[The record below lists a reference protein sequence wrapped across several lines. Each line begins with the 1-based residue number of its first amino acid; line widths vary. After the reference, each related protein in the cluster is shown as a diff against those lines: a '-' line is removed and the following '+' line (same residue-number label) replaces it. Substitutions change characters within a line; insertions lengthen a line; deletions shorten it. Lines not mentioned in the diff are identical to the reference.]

1 MFESREKRLKKQVS
15 LRESRLQAALRR
27 FDGSSAPMPSA
38 SFVGAR
44 GSLLVY
50 SDHIL
55 IQKATDLGSMR
66 EKRFS
71 IKEIGSFLRSNGEQE
86 AIAVIHKGSSLVVL
100 DVAAN
105 PWAVAAYPGENPNF
119 WHDFFDLATTVPVE
133 TVASPRSAIAE
144 LCRGIRDPARLAE
157 LPFEV
162 GYTKFPNFSVSRLLH
177 NDCDSIALDST
188 RNRLGIL
195 NKEFLAGR
203 VYDAA
208 DIMSVE
214 VYEDG
219 RSIAQASRG
228 RQVGA
233 ALVGNVIAGGTG
245 AVIGGLGARVR
256 SRDEIHD
263 LTLRLTLNDDDF
275 PIFDLSL
282 IKAPVLK
289 GSVLYSKLSTTA
301 RGWASL
307 VEAMMRTA
315 EASTQDLRASADA
328 ETAESIPTMRG
339 LADEL
344 AKLASLRDIGVLS
357 TDEFN
362 TLKQRLIE

>member
-1 MFESREKRLKKQVS
+1 MFESHEKRVKKQAS

-27 FDGSSAPMPSA
+27 YDGSSAPMPLA

-50 SDHIL
+50 SDYIL
-55 IQKATDLGSMR
+55 IQKTTDLGSVR

-71 IKEIGSFLRSNGEQE
+71 ITDIGGLLRSHGEQE
-86 AIAVIHKGSSLVVL
+86 AIAVILKGSSLVVL

-133 TVASPRSAIAE
+133 TVTSPRATIEE
-144 LCRGIRDPARLAE
+144 LCRGIRDSARLAE

-162 GYTKFPNFSVSRLLH
+162 GYTKFPDFSVSRLLH
-177 NDCDSIALDST
+177 NDYDSIAVDSK

-195 NKEFLAGR
+195 NKEFMAGR
-203 VYDAA
+203 VFDAA
-208 DIMSVE
+208 DVMSVE

-233 ALVGNVIAGGTG
+233 ALVGNMIAGGPG

-263 LTLRLTLNDDDF
+263 LTLRLALNDNEF

-282 IKAPVLK
+282 NKAPVLK
-289 GSVLYSKLSTTA
+289 GSVLHAKLSTTV
-301 RGWASL
+301 RSWASL

-315 EASTQDLRASADA
+315 EASTQDSRASAGPD
-328 ETAESIPTMRG
+328 TGESIPTVRG

-344 AKLASLRDIGVLS
+344 AKLASLRDSGVLS

-362 TLKQRLIE
+362 LLKQRLIE

>member
-1 MFESREKRLKKQVS
+1 MFDSHEKRVRKQAS

-27 FDGSSAPMPSA
+27 YDGSSAPMPSA

-50 SDHIL
+50 SDNIL
-55 IQKATDLGSMR
+55 IQKATDLGPVR

-71 IKEIGSFLRSNGEQE
+71 FKDVGGLLRSTGEQE

-105 PWAVAAYPGENPNF
+105 PWAIAAYPGENPDF
-119 WHDFFDLATTVPVE
+119 WRDFFDLATTVPVE
-133 TVASPRSAIAE
+133 TVTSPRAAIEE
-144 LCRGIRDPARLAE
+144 LCRGVRDPARLAE

-162 GYTKFPNFSVSRLLH
+162 GYAKFPDFSVSRLLH
-177 NDCDSIALDST
+177 NDHDSIALDST

-195 NKEFLAGR
+195 NKEFMAGR
-203 VYDAA
+203 VYDVA
-208 DIMSVE
+208 DVMSVE

-219 RSIAQASRG
+219 RSIAQAGRG

-233 ALVGNVIAGGTG
+233 ALVGNMIAGGPG

-263 LTLRLTLNDDDF
+263 LTLRLTLNDNEF
-275 PIFDLSL
+275 PIFDLRL
-282 IKAPVLK
+282 NKAPVLK
-289 GSVLYSKLSTTA
+289 GSDLHVKLSTTV
-301 RGWASL
+301 RGWASFI
-307 VEAMMRTA
+307 EAMMRNA
-315 EASTQDLRASADA
+315 EASTQDSRAPA
-328 ETAESIPTMRG
+328 EVGTGESISTVRG

-344 AKLASLRDIGVLS
+344 AKLASLRDSGVLS
-357 TDEFN
+357 MNEFN

>member
-1 MFESREKRLKKQVS
+1 M
-15 LRESRLQAALRR
+15 RESRLQAALRR
-27 FDGSSAPMPSA
+27 WDGSSAPMPSA

-50 SDHIL
+50 SDYIL
-55 IQKATDLGSMR
+55 IQKATDVGPVR
-66 EKRFS
+66 EKRY
-71 IKEIGSFLRSNGEQE
+71 SFKDIDRLLRSNSGQE
-86 AIAVIHKGSSLVVL
+86 AVAVIPKGSSLVVL
-100 DVAAN
+100 DVEAN
-105 PWAVAAYPGENPNF
+105 PWAVTAYPGGNPSF
-119 WHDFFDLATTVPVE
+119 WHDFFDLASTAPVE
-133 TVASPRSAIAE
+133 TVTSPRVAIEA
-144 LCRGIRDPARLAE
+144 LCRGVQDPVKRAE

-162 GYTKFPNFSVSRLLH
+162 GYTKFPDFTVSRLLH
-177 NDCDSIALDST
+177 NDYDSVALDST

-195 NKEFLAGR
+195 NKEFMAGR

-233 ALVGNVIAGGTG
+233 ALVGNMLAGAPG

-263 LTLRLTLNDDDF
+263 LSLRLTLNDTEF

-282 IKAPVLK
+282 NKGPVLK
-289 GSVLYSKLSTTA
+289 GSVLHAKLNTA
-301 RGWASL
+301 VRGWAAL
-307 VEAMMRTA
+307 IEAMMRTA
-315 EASTQDLRASADA
+315 EASPQGSRASTEAA
-328 ETAESIPTMRG
+328 TGESIPTVRG

-344 AKLASLRDIGVLS
+344 AKLASLRDSGVLS

-362 TLKQRLIE
+362 ILKQRLIE